1 MDYGC
6 TIVGICICLCL
17 DRLKEHSPVL
27 INKSILEMAGCF
39 QQFKWNRRETLE
51 ELGQGVIVR
60 TLIKMLVIDQENA
73 NAVMILM
80 SLSMIS
86 CRILPI
92 SGAEQ

>member
-1 MDYGC
+1 
-6 TIVGICICLCL
+6 
-17 DRLKEHSPVL
+17 
-27 INKSILEMAGCF
+27 MAGCF

-80 SLSMIS
+80 SLSMI
-86 CRILPI
+86 RGRMLLI
-92 SGAEQ
+92 

>member
-1 MDYGC
+1 MDYGGTVVSIWLC
-6 TIVGICICLCL
+6 FCLNW
-17 DRLKEHSPVL
+17 LKEHLLVL
-27 INKSILEMAGCF
+27 INKSLLEMAGCF

-80 SLSMIS
+80 SLSMIR